1 MPLPGKSHTET
12 YCAFCKTGRRVYRKK
27 SLSALDFLLISA
39 LCGLIMWLIVQSFD
53 PRVIVFVVMALV
65 GAETMI
71 HFRWRLALVCRHCGF
86 DPVLYLK
93 SPDKAAS
100 KVRFHLDARQ
110 ENPEAVFGPALNLPK
125 RKRGQGRDQESGGT
139 LSRHA

>member
-1 MPLPGKSHTET
+1 MPLSGNAHTET

-27 SLSALDFLLISA
+27 SLSPLDFLLISS
-39 LCGLIMWLIVQSFD
+39 LCGLIMWLLVQSFD
-53 PRVIVFVVMALV
+53 PRVIIFLVMALV
-65 GAETMI
+65 AAETTI

-93 SPDKAAS
+93 SPDKAAAR
-100 KVRFHLDARQ
+100 VRFHLDTRQ
-110 ENPEAVFGPALNLPK
+110 EAPEALFGPALQLPK
-125 RKRGQGRDQESGGT
+125 RKRSRDQEAGGT